1 MAKPNPFAKKAG
13 AKPAPGKAGGK
24 PMPPWL
30 AKGDSAK
37 GKPAMKKG
45 GKVGAC

>member
-1 MAKPNPFAKKAG
+1 MDKPNPFAKKPAG
-13 AKPAPGKAGGK
+13 AGKPAPGKKPGGK

-30 AKGDSAK
+30 KDKKA
-37 GKPAMKKG
+37 PAMKKG